1 MPVML
6 KFTADDPATGKPRT
20 VQIGVPHGKEKDNDY
35 LDMATDAYFKTHPTE
50 EKSSEDPG
58 FLGTLGNAV
67 KGLATSFVK
76 GFTPSGAAQN
86 QRAALSSDAEGVTPT
101 DVSAPQSTKQV
112 LRTVGKQAEEHKKAT
127 GVGLAGDVVGQILP
141 GAHELGEAGAQ
152 YGQGHP
158 GAGEANALMGLAPY
172 AAMSPTVRGLAG
184 SATRAVSPTLSR
196 LRSPIALA
204 DEAPPLTTSPGGL
217 RGLKPSGGL
226 TKNPSIVESPPT
238 TNVNV
243 SLPIPGAKKVLQGAR
258 VVGKVASR
266 LKVQSPIGP
275 EMVDSPYLK
284 GPAKIPAGPKAVDRP
299 LVSASPG
306 STVPT
311 LPVTRANPT
320 DVFKPQGPPAPEPPV
335 PDYNNP
341 PVAAVPSRPAPLW
354 MVQEHPTSSI
364 EVNKKPNIPD
374 VPGVETP
381 VRPPRNWTN
390 HLRPVETPVR
400 PPLRPI
406 EHPTS
411 SEIEVNKKPN
421 IPDVPGVGV
430 PVRPPLRPVEAPK
443 PVETKPVTKPGE
455 TDVPSKKAE
464 KAGPSSPKST
474 KSETKGSEGPK
485 EAKAEDAKG
494 DSVISQEDMDRY
506 SKLDIRGD
514 RHVARIFHKAFET
527 MGYGT
532 KARREFTNLHYG
544 KSSSKDMTVPEKLH
558 AAEKVLG
565 IIFDDDYIGKN
576 FPSTLGLRAKTRAK
590 TPEE

>member
-374 VPGVETP
+374 VPGV
-381 VRPPRNWTN
+381 
-390 HLRPVETPVR
+390 
-400 PPLRPI
+400 
-406 EHPTS
+406 
-411 SEIEVNKKPN
+411 
-421 IPDVPGVGV
+421 GV

-532 KARREFTNLHYG
+532 AARREFTKLHYG
-544 KSSSKDMTVPEKLH
+544 KSSSKGMTVPEKLH

>member
-6 KFTADDPATGKPRT
+6 KFTANDPATGKPRT

-341 PVAAVPSRPAPLW
+341 PVAAVPSRPAP
-354 MVQEHPTSSI
+354 
-364 EVNKKPNIPD
+364 
-374 VPGVETP
+374 
-381 VRPPRNWTN
+381 
-390 HLRPVETPVR
+390 
-400 PPLRPI
+400 I

-474 KSETKGSEGPK
+474 KSETKGSEEPK

-532 KARREFTNLHYG
+532 AARREFTKLHYG
-544 KSSSKDMTVPEKLH
+544 KSSSKGMTVPEKLH

>member
-381 VRPPRNWTN
+381 VRPP
-390 HLRPVETPVR
+390 
-400 PPLRPI
+400 
-406 EHPTS
+406 
-411 SEIEVNKKPN
+411 
-421 IPDVPGVGV
+421 
-430 PVRPPLRPVEAPK
+430 LRPVEAPK

-532 KARREFTNLHYG
+532 AARREFTKLHYG